1 MSKIISLENI
11 EPGTTLAEP
20 VLNNFGQTLINAG
33 IELTQKHI
41 NTLRTWNIQAVS
53 VKTDTTEEIS
63 VFSES
68 QISNAFAVLLQHIK
82 WQPRNKNEED
92 LLKLGTYF
100 FANKLKQG
108 NG

>member
-1 MSKIISLENI
+1 MSRIISLENV
-11 EPGTTLAEP
+11 EPGFTLAEP

-41 NTLRTWNIQAVS
+41 NILKTWNIQTVS
-53 VKTDTTEEIS
+53 VKTDDSEDVSI
-63 VFSES
+63 FSEN
-68 QISNAFAVLLQHIK
+68 QINSAFEILLQQIK

-92 LLKLGTYF
+92 LLKLGTF
-100 FANKLKQG
+100 FFVNKLQQE